1 MFSALRQGALL
12 YILEKGE
19 TPTIKI
25 GQVEGVTQPRF
36 SPQTGF
42 GSTIVDIAVKVDNE
56 RKDFVG
62 VPSTLSIHG
71 QGNYVI
77 SENREAMVS
86 EVNGM
91 LQTSKQ
97 VVENIDYHRNV
108 VKACED
114 ILKQL
119 NPDYAKQQE
128 RDDTLDS
135 LKSEV
140 GSLKEDMNKILNLLT
155 KAESN

>member
-1 MFSALRQGALL
+1 
-12 YILEKGE
+12 
-19 TPTIKI
+19 
-25 GQVEGVTQPRF
+25 
-36 SPQTGF
+36 
-42 GSTIVDIAVKVDNE
+42 
-56 RKDFVG
+56 
-62 VPSTLSIHG
+62 
-71 QGNYVI
+71 
-77 SENREAMVS
+77 MVS

-128 RDDTLDS
+128 RDDALDS